1 MAINTNERT
10 FEQEIEWWLT
20 EGAVSADRYKK
31 GDPADFDR
39 TLAMDKGA
47 VLSFIKDTQP
57 DSWQGLCKRHGSE
70 TAAEAEFFKRLHS
83 ELNARGMIDVLRH
96 GVVDLG
102 ISVRLAYFKPG
113 SGMNQSLTALY
124 NKNVLQITRQ
134 VKYSLQNENSID
146 TVIFLNGLPIITIEL
161 KNPLTGQ
168 TYRNA
173 ITQYENDRNPR
184 ELLLAFKKRAI
195 VHFAV
200 DSEEVW
206 MTTWLRKLD
215 TTFLPFNKGTEDGGA
230 GNPIAK
236 GGDYRTAYLW
246 KDIFQKDSI
255 LDILHRFVQVSK
267 DEKTG
272 KEKLIFPRYHQL
284 NVVRKLVGDVYANG
298 SGKNY
303 LIQHSAGSGKS
314 NSIAWL
320 AHHLANLHD
329 ASDEVVFHSIIVIT
343 DRRVLDKQLQRGIY
357 NMEHK
362 PGVVVLVD
370 KNSKQLTTAL
380 NNGDKIIVCTL
391 QKFPFVDV
399 QKVSTTGKRFAIIVD
414 EAHSSQTGDASKRMK
429 EILADISLQGDEAIE
444 KKLHE
449 FAQEEAKAEAEEKDI
464 DEVIADEMAA
474 HGHQPNLSFF
484 AFTATPK
491 QKTLEIFGQRTG
503 AGKPE
508 PFHLYSMRQAIE
520 EHFIFNVLENYTT
533 YETYFQIGKKIA
545 DDPVYGK
552 NLANKALGKY
562 MSLHPHNLAQKAE
575 VIIEHFR
582 SQVQHR
588 IGGQAKAMLVTGSR
602 LHAVRYFFEF
612 ERYIKKMHYD
622 LGILVAF
629 SGTVKDKVS
638 GEIKEYTESNLNKF
652 PDSET
657 VEKFDTAEYQI
668 LIVAEKYQTGFDQPL
683 LHTMYVDKKLMGIK
697 AVQTLSRV
705 NRSCKGKTETFILD
719 FVNSREDIEKAFQDY
734 YQATGVA
741 ETTDPNVIY
750 DIKNVLD
757 SFMVYHDSEVESF
770 AKVFFKENKSQG
782 NIDLAKLNGFIDP
795 AVDRYNALTE
805 EQDKMDFKGALAKFI
820 RLYAFLTHI
829 INLGD
834 EKLHKFHAYAKC
846 LLRKLPKDDT
856 ERTPDIGSDV
866 MLQYYRV
873 QKVSEGAIVLAQE
886 DGVLKQRTSGG
897 GLPLEDE
904 KEVLSAIIQSL
915 NERLGTNFTEMDK
928 VLEQF
933 VQDMAGNQEM
943 VLRSKNPL
951 DLFKIIYD
959 NTIMDVVLGRMAK
972 NQEFCEKY
980 LEDEEFRREV
990 DKILLPLVHER
1001 LSKI

>member
-1 MAINTNERT
+1 MAISTTERT

-20 EGAVSADRYKK
+20 EGVCTADRYKK
-31 GDPADFDR
+31 GHPADYDR
-39 TLAMDKGA
+39 VLAMDKNA
-47 VLSFIKDTQP
+47 VLAFIKDTQL
-57 DSWQGLCKRHGSE
+57 DIWQGLCKRHGSE
-70 TAAEAEFFKRLHS
+70 SSAEAEFFKRLNS

-113 SGMNQSLTALY
+113 SGRNKSATALY
-124 NKNVLQITRQ
+124 DKNVLQITRQ
-134 VKYSLQNENSID
+134 VKYSLANENSID

-168 TYRNA
+168 TYKNA
-173 ITQYENDRNPR
+173 IGQYQEHRNPR

-200 DSEEVW
+200 DSEQVW
-206 MTTWLRKLD
+206 MTTWLKKLD
-215 TTFLPFNKGTEDGGA
+215 TYFLPFNKGAEDGGA
-230 GNPIAK
+230 GNPIAE

-246 KDIFQKDSI
+246 KEVLQRDSI
-255 LDILHRFVQVSK
+255 LDILHRFVQISTDDK
-267 DEKTG
+267 G
-272 KEKLIFPRYHQL
+272 NEKLIFPRYHQL
-284 NVVRKLVGDVYANG
+284 DAVRNLVANVYENG
-298 SGKNY
+298 AGENY

-320 AHHLANLHD
+320 AHHLSNLHD
-329 ASDEVVFHSIIVIT
+329 ANDEVIFHSIIVIT
-343 DRRVLDKQLQRGIY
+343 DRRVLDRQLQRDIY

-362 PGVVVLVD
+362 AGVVVLVD

-399 QKVSTTGKRFAIIVD
+399 QKISTTGKRFAIIVD

-429 EILADISLQGDEAIE
+429 EILSDISLQGDEAIE

-449 FAQEEAKAEAEEKDI
+449 FALEEAKIAAEEKDV
-464 DEVIADEMAA
+464 DEEIADEMAA
-474 HGHQPNLSFF
+474 HGRQPNLSFF

-491 QKTLEIFGQRTG
+491 QKTLEIFGLEI
-503 AGKPE
+503 APKKYKPV
-508 PFHLYSMRQAIE
+508 HLYSMRQAIE
-520 EHFIFNVLENYTT
+520 EEFIFNVLDNYMT

-545 DDPVYGK
+545 DDPIYGK
-552 NLANKALGKY
+552 TLANKALGKY
-562 MSLHPHNLAQKAE
+562 MSLHPHNLAQKTE

-588 IGGQAKAMLVTGSR
+588 IGGKAKAMLVTGSR

-612 ERYIKKMHYD
+612 QRYIKKMHYD

-629 SGTVKDKVS
+629 SGTVKDNVS
-638 GEIKEYTESNLNKF
+638 GEVKEYTESNLNKF

-683 LHTMYVDKKLMGIK
+683 LHTMYVDKKLAGIK

-705 NRSCKGKTETFILD
+705 NRSCRGKTETFILD

-734 YQATGVA
+734 YQATGVDEA
-741 ETTDPNVIY
+741 TDPNTIY
-750 DIKNVLD
+750 DIKNSLD
-757 SFMVYHDSEVESF
+757 KFMVYRDNEIDAF
-770 AKVFFKENKSQG
+770 AKVFFKESKVQG
-782 NIDLAKLNGFIDP
+782 NIDLAKLNGFLDP
-795 AVDRYNALTE
+795 AVDRYKALTE
-805 EQDKMDFKGALAKFI
+805 DQNKFDFKSALAKFI
-820 RLYAFLTHI
+820 RLYSFLTHI

-846 LLRKLPKDDT
+846 LLRKLPKDDK
-856 ERTPDIGSDV
+856 ERIPDIGSDV
-866 MLQYYRV
+866 MLQYYRG
-873 QKVSEGAIVLAQE
+873 QKVSEGSIVLVNE
-886 DGVLKQRTSGG
+886 DAILKNKTSGTG
-897 GLPLEDE
+897 ASPEDE

-990 DKILLPLVHER
+990 DNILLPLVHER

>member
-1 MAINTNERT
+1 
-10 FEQEIEWWLT
+10 
-20 EGAVSADRYKK
+20 
-31 GDPADFDR
+31 
-39 TLAMDKGA
+39 
-47 VLSFIKDTQP
+47 
-57 DSWQGLCKRHGSE
+57 
-70 TAAEAEFFKRLHS
+70 
-83 ELNARGMIDVLRH
+83 
-96 GVVDLG
+96 
-102 ISVRLAYFKPG
+102 
-113 SGMNQSLTALY
+113 
-124 NKNVLQITRQ
+124 
-134 VKYSLQNENSID
+134 
-146 TVIFLNGLPIITIEL
+146 
-161 KNPLTGQ
+161 
-168 TYRNA
+168 
-173 ITQYENDRNPR
+173 
-184 ELLLAFKKRAI
+184 
-195 VHFAV
+195 
-200 DSEEVW
+200 
-206 MTTWLRKLD
+206 
-215 TTFLPFNKGTEDGGA
+215 
-230 GNPIAK
+230 
-236 GGDYRTAYLW
+236 
-246 KDIFQKDSI
+246 
-255 LDILHRFVQVSK
+255 
-267 DEKTG
+267 
-272 KEKLIFPRYHQL
+272 
-284 NVVRKLVGDVYANG
+284 
-298 SGKNY
+298 
-303 LIQHSAGSGKS
+303 
-314 NSIAWL
+314 
-320 AHHLANLHD
+320 
-329 ASDEVVFHSIIVIT
+329 
-343 DRRVLDKQLQRGIY
+343 
-357 NMEHK
+357 
-362 PGVVVLVD
+362 
-370 KNSKQLTTAL
+370 
-380 NNGDKIIVCTL
+380 
-391 QKFPFVDV
+391 
-399 QKVSTTGKRFAIIVD
+399 
-414 EAHSSQTGDASKRMK
+414 
-429 EILADISLQGDEAIE
+429 
-444 KKLHE
+444 
-449 FAQEEAKAEAEEKDI
+449 
-464 DEVIADEMAA
+464 
-474 HGHQPNLSFF
+474 
-484 AFTATPK
+484 
-491 QKTLEIFGQRTG
+491 
-503 AGKPE
+503 
-508 PFHLYSMRQAIE
+508 
-520 EHFIFNVLENYTT
+520 
-533 YETYFQIGKKIA
+533 
-545 DDPVYGK
+545 
-552 NLANKALGKY
+552 
-562 MSLHPHNLAQKAE
+562 
-575 VIIEHFR
+575 
-582 SQVQHR
+582 
-588 IGGQAKAMLVTGSR
+588 
-602 LHAVRYFFEF
+602 
-612 ERYIKKMHYD
+612 
-622 LGILVAF
+622 
-629 SGTVKDKVS
+629 
-638 GEIKEYTESNLNKF
+638 
-652 PDSET
+652 
-657 VEKFDTAEYQI
+657 
-668 LIVAEKYQTGFDQPL
+668 
-683 LHTMYVDKKLMGIK
+683 MYVDKKLMGIK